1 MKIPNTKRGW
11 PAGEPTEDWTPE
23 QMLAYLRN
31 QYKVLTE
38 PDGKIREAVGAT
50 DADIKEIA
58 AEIAALQIQ
67 IAQEKAK
74 LN

>member
-1 MKIPNTKRGW
+1 MKLPNTERGW
-11 PAGEPTEDWTPE
+11 PAGEPTEDWTAE

-31 QYKVLTE
+31 QYKQLTA
-38 PDGKIREAVGAT
+38 PDGKIRKAVGAT

-58 AEIAALQIQ
+58 AEIADLEKQV
-67 IAQEKAK
+67 AQEKAR

>member
-1 MKIPNTKRGW
+1 MKLPNTKRGC
-11 PAGEPTEDWTPE
+11 PAGEPTEHWTAQ

-31 QYKVLTE
+31 QYKHLTA
-38 PDGKIREAVGAT
+38 PDGKIRKAVGAT

-58 AEIAALQIQ
+58 AEIAALEKQL
-67 IAQEKAK
+67 AQERAL